1 MRAARRR
8 GPVGP
13 GVPAG
18 HLRLPILST
27 PAAPAQIPLDSF
39 CSTPRQVRVAP
50 SPRNR
55 PADRVTGV
63 SAPKAPLPAD
73 QPAAGPQV
81 GGLQC
86 SLRPLGTQ
94 EGGSRGGRHHPPDPN
109 SYRPTPDP
117 TPRASLCVSVLGMG
131 RRQRSEIVAL
141 PGGGG
146 WGGCGERVLG
156 VGCLPQ
162 RRCPLPQPSL

>member
-73 QPAAGPQV
+73 QPAAGPQ
-81 GGLQC
+81 
-86 SLRPLGTQ
+86 PLG
-94 EGGSRGGRHHPPDPN
+94 GPCPAASVGS
-109 SYRPTPDP
+109 
-117 TPRASLCVSVLGMG
+117 
-131 RRQRSEIVAL
+131 
-141 PGGGG
+141 
-146 WGGCGERVLG
+146 
-156 VGCLPQ
+156 VGS
-162 RRCPLPQPSL
+162 QPKEVTWNKCR

>member
-27 PAAPAQIPLDSF
+27 PAAPAQVGALGTCPRGRDSPRRPLLLRPRPSCPPPPPRLLLRQLWSAPAPRPAIPLDSF

-73 QPAAGPQV
+73 QPAAGPQTLPPGRAFV
-81 GGLQC
+81 FQFWEWAEGKGQRLWPCLGEGAGGAA
-86 SLRPLGTQ
+86 
-94 EGGSRGGRHHPPDPN
+94 GSG
-109 SYRPTPDP
+109 
-117 TPRASLCVSVLGMG
+117 C
-131 RRQRSEIVAL
+131 
-141 PGGGG
+141 
-146 WGGCGERVLG
+146 WG
-156 VGCLPQ
+156 
-162 RRCPLPQPSL
+162 

>member
-27 PAAPAQIPLDSF
+27 PAAPAQVGALGTCPRGRDSPRRPLLLRPRPSCPPPPPRLLLRQLWSAPAPRPAIPLDSF

-55 PADRVTGV
+55 PADRVTV
-63 SAPKAPLPAD
+63 
-73 QPAAGPQV
+73 
-81 GGLQC
+81 
-86 SLRPLGTQ
+86 
-94 EGGSRGGRHHPPDPN
+94 
-109 SYRPTPDP
+109 
-117 TPRASLCVSVLGMG
+117 
-131 RRQRSEIVAL
+131 
-141 PGGGG
+141 
-146 WGGCGERVLG
+146 
-156 VGCLPQ
+156 
-162 RRCPLPQPSL
+162 